1 MELDSMS
8 DLYYY
13 TEKLLEEVNQC
24 QDRFLSGEKP
34 EKNRAF
40 FEEIRKEAD
49 ATFQLLDGWVE
60 QATIVVEQKEIKVLH
75 LQQIEATKENVE
87 SLVLHSYYKDTR
99 KRRFIEIYKSCYYIF
114 AQVLNELEE
123 NK

>member
-1 MELDSMS
+1 MK
-8 DLYYY
+8 DLYFY

-24 QDRFLSGEKP
+24 QDRFLSGDKP
-34 EKNRAF
+34 EKNREF
-40 FEEIRKEAD
+40 FNAIRKEAD
-49 ATFQLLDGWVE
+49 ETFNLLDGWVK
-60 QATIVVEQKEIKVLH
+60 QATVLVEQKEIKVLH

-114 AQVLNELEE
+114 AQVLKELAA
-123 NK
+123 K

>member
-1 MELDSMS
+1 MELDIMK
-8 DLYYY
+8 DLYFY

-34 EKNRAF
+34 EKNREF
-40 FEEIRKEAD
+40 FNAIRKEAD
-49 ATFQLLDGWVE
+49 ETFNLLDGWVK
-60 QATIVVEQKEIKVLH
+60 QATVLVEQKEIKVLH

-114 AQVLNELEE
+114 AQVLKELEA
-123 NK
+123 K